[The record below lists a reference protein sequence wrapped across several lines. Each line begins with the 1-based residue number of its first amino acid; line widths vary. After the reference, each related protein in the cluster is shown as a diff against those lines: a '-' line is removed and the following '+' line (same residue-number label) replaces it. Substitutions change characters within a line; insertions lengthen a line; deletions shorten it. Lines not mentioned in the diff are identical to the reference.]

1 MAGRVNR
8 STEAVVARRS
18 RGGAADRRIGWI
30 AALIAVGV
38 TTACTTADPPMET
51 PGATNEQELYG
62 LAERDPVIAVRKA
75 TGKLEYRALSADQF
89 VGVQPCSG
97 L

>member
-1 MAGRVNR
+1 
-8 STEAVVARRS
+8 
-18 RGGAADRRIGWI
+18 
-30 AALIAVGV
+30 
-38 TTACTTADPPMET
+38 MET
-51 PGATNEQELYG
+51 PSATNAQELYG

-75 TGKLEYRALSADQF
+75 SGKLEYRGLSADQF

>member
-8 STEAVVARRS
+8 STWAVVARRS
-18 RGGAADRRIGWI
+18 QGAADRRIGWI

-38 TTACTTADPPMET
+38 TTACTTAEPPMET
-51 PGATNEQELYG
+51 PSATNAQELYG

-75 TGKLEYRALSADQF
+75 SGKLEYRGLSADQF

>member
-1 MAGRVNR
+1 
-8 STEAVVARRS
+8 
-18 RGGAADRRIGWI
+18 
-30 AALIAVGV
+30 
-38 TTACTTADPPMET
+38 MET
-51 PGATNEQELYG
+51 PSATNAQELYG

-75 TGKLEYRALSADQF
+75 PGKLEYRTITDDQF